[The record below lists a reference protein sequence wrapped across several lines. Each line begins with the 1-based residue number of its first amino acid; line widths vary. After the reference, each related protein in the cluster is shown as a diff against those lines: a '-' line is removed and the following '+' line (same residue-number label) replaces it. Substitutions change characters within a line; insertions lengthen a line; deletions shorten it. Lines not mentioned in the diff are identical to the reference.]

1 MEAIKM
7 KMASATEI
15 KNHFGQYL
23 ETSISEP
30 VVVERTGR
38 AVAVILSI
46 RDYERLSTLEDQYW
60 AQRAAQSE
68 KRGYLGTKATMQFLR
83 SK

>member
-1 MEAIKM
+1 M
-7 KMASATEI
+7 KTAAATDI

-30 VVVERTGR
+30 VMVEKTGR
-38 AVAVILSI
+38 PVAVILSI
-46 RDYERLSTLEDQYW
+46 HDYERLAALEDKYW
-60 AQRAAQSE
+60 AQRAEAAE
-68 KRGYLGTKATMQFLR
+68 KKGYLGPKASLQFLK

>member
-1 MEAIKM
+1 M
-7 KMASATEI
+7 KMASATDI

-23 ETSISEP
+23 ERSVLEP
-30 VVVERTGR
+30 VIIGKTGR
-38 AVAVILSI
+38 PVAVILSI